1 MLRSMR
7 SMTIIFIVGL
17 LFTIVPMHSHAQTI
31 QVLVRTIRGG
41 EVPFEL
47 ASNVLQARDMAEA
60 CADANGAD
68 ISGIYSVV
76 VWPPNVPNPSTLG
89 AVAWYCGHGDGPLVV
104 VKSDAQIA
112 CDYTTDVIKEV
123 YGGWWFARKF
133 LGWVCVES
141 LGG

>member
-7 SMTIIFIVGL
+7 SMTIIIIVGL
-17 LFTIVPMHSHAQTI
+17 LLGIVPMHSHAQAI
-31 QVLVRTIRGG
+31 QVLVRTIQGG

-60 CADANGAD
+60 CANAYAVD
-68 ISGIYSVV
+68 ISDIDYIV
-76 VWPPNVPNPSTLG
+76 VWPPNVPNPTSLG
-89 AVAWYCGHGDGPLVV
+89 SVAWYCESSYGPLMVS
-104 VKSDAQIA
+104 KSNAQIA
-112 CDYTTDVIKEV
+112 CDYATDVIKEV

-141 LGG
+141 LG